1 MGRIMA
7 LVKGN
12 KLVQKKLKINN
23 PKIPKEQDPVWPYL
37 KSNWLS
43 IYWRVG
49 PFIKL
54 ILSFVLLISLCV
66 YTFGISLFGISID
79 RGDFH
84 TGYIIIWL
92 LSPVVIYAGLKLAFI
107 YYGRYAFWLLDG
119 PKWMQM
125 AQLLSPKN
133 PSPGLKVIGTQL
145 VTSRYLV
152 TPGPNSSYNGWF
164 RGHEIFFLF
173 LSIGLMFFTG
183 IGEDRVEIL
192 IFMERSLQLALSG
205 LAVFLSICYMG
216 YSATTGRK
224 LFKPNR
230 FFIFD
235 RKNQTVSFHSTLLFR
250 RMETYPWQEFEGRA
264 VYGQYGY
271 STVLVHAPTGNILE
285 LQFMNAHW
293 NNSGAV
299 EAYSYV
305 ARFMDRSQSLPDEK
319 EFERYLPEKE
329 DISHLSEQQKIN
341 HLFLKDKLRKEKRE
355 KYHNPEANTVFSNIA
370 SFDMA
375 VKEYPW
381 LSAKNV
387 WNAAHKYNR
396 EPNWDKWVRDKWGIA
411 ANEDYQVPKVDQ
423 VGEPEWFDAFYRFL
437 KSNSG
442 KIKYMDDESRIQFTQ
457 DWFEGTF
464 PEQHW
469 VDPVTADSY
478 DQEEEFA

>member
-12 KLVQKKLKINN
+12 KLVQKEPKIYN
-23 PKIPKEQDPVWPYL
+23 PKVPKEQDPVWPYL
-37 KSNWLS
+37 KKKYFS
-43 IYWRVG
+43 ISCRIN
-49 PFIKL
+49 PLLKL
-54 ILSFVLLISLCV
+54 TLSFCLLLTLSF
-66 YTFGISLFGISID
+66 YTIGISMLGISID

-84 TGYIIIWL
+84 AAFILIWL
-92 LSPVVIYAGLKLAFI
+92 LSPLFIYSALKLIFK
-107 YYGRYAFWLLDG
+107 YYGRYAFWFLDG

-125 AQLLSPKN
+125 AQLLSPRN

-152 TPGPNSSYNGWF
+152 TPGPNSTYNGWF
-164 RGHEIFFLF
+164 RGHPFIFFAF
-173 LSIGLMFFTG
+173 CIGLMFFTG
-183 IGEDRVEIL
+183 LGEDRVETL

-205 LAVFLSICYMG
+205 VLTFISIFYVG
-216 YSATTGRK
+216 YVLTTGK
-224 LFKPNR
+224 NIFKPNR

-235 RKNQTVSFHSTLLFR
+235 RKNQSVSFHSALLFR

-271 STVLVHAPTGNILE
+271 STVLAHVPTGNILE
-285 LQFMNAHW
+285 LQAPAVHW
-293 NNSGAV
+293 KNSGAV

-305 ARFMDRSQSLPDEK
+305 ARFMDRSQPLPDEK

-329 DISHLSEQQKIN
+329 DVSHLSEQQKIN
-341 HLFLKDKLRKEKRE
+341 HLFLKDKQRKEKRE

-411 ANEDYQVPKVDQ
+411 ANEDYQVPKADQ
-423 VGEPEWFDAFYRFL
+423 VGEPEWFDTFYRFL

-442 KIKYMDDESRIQFTQ
+442 KIKYMDDDARIKFTQ
-457 DWFEGTF
+457 EWFEETF
-464 PEQHW
+464 PELYW
-469 VDPVTADSY
+469 VDPITADSH
-478 DQEEEFA
+478 DQEEVFS